1 MILRLSRRQSG
12 LALLV
17 PVFCLLFANHSAAEE
32 NRPGRPIEFSDPK
45 GSDISTNTLG
55 LKKSLLREFEDDLTK
70 SFHRSLDSHG
80 SLDGVAMP
88 PPQIT
93 APTIQS
99 KRLKEQM
106 EKKKN
111 WVFNAP
117 EDLTSAPTLEELLHL
132 PDYATDP
139 NNKKAGSSIERFY
152 KSLERKRSDG
162 PDNKKENT
170 QTDRDENRERDNS
183 NMLGLRQYELQDDL
197 DSKAEKIVA
206 KDQKQHEG
214 ALSRLFDGKSSTFSP
229 GDSGG
234 SQEVNIFGLG
244 TVSPTVEQVEAH
256 KVYMKKF
263 EALIGPTTVAN
274 PGIDLRNAGLG
285 ELRNA
290 GSELRDSLSGV
301 ANLPPVV
308 QSSSDFKALSTPS
321 RLNGFDAGP
330 GVLGLAIP
338 MGIPDLS
345 PKASPWTTPV
355 PLPKAEA
362 PKYNL
367 PTTPPSFQR
376 PF

>member
-1 MILRLSRRQSG
+1 MILRLSSVKSG

-17 PVFCLLFANHSAAEE
+17 SAFCFQFVSYSPAEE

-45 GSDISTNTLG
+45 SSDISTNTLG

-70 SFHRSLDSHG
+70 SFHRSLDAHN

-111 WVFNAP
+111 WVFNTP

-162 PDNKKENT
+162 PDNKREKT
-170 QTDRDENRERDNS
+170 QNDRDENHERDNS
-183 NMLGLRQYELQDDL
+183 NIFGLRQYELQDDL

-214 ALSRLFDGKSSTFSP
+214 ALSRLFDGKSSAFSA

-234 SQEVNIFGLG
+234 SPEVNIFGLG

-274 PGIDLRNAGLG
+274 PGIDLRNAGID

-290 GSELRDSLSGV
+290 GSELRDSLSG
-301 ANLPPVV
+301 
-308 QSSSDFKALSTPS
+308 
-321 RLNGFDAGP
+321 
-330 GVLGLAIP
+330 
-338 MGIPDLS
+338 
-345 PKASPWTTPV
+345 
-355 PLPKAEA
+355 
-362 PKYNL
+362 
-367 PTTPPSFQR
+367 
-376 PF
+376 